1 MDSSSCYMDL
11 LKLLRGF
18 VKVVLCIS
26 HSSPNK
32 TKVKFDQDIKAC
44 WSFCF
49 ELKMLNELKYTTS
62 WVRCA
67 LGNVCICV
75 CIWKQC
81 RELRLMIA
89 LPGSVERSWSS
100 TADWSF
106 FSIALCTLLHFF
118 SIALYSVLH
127 FFSIALF
134 TVLYFF
140 TVDINF
146 KCTGLQ
152 LLLIALL
159 PPQL

>member
-1 MDSSSCYMDL
+1 MM
-11 LKLLRGF
+11 
-18 VKVVLCIS
+18 
-26 HSSPNK
+26 
-32 TKVKFDQDIKAC
+32 FDQDVKAC

-106 FSIALCTLLHFF
+106 P
-118 SIALYSVLH
+118 SIALYTVLH
-127 FFSIALF
+127 FFFNCTLHSSVF
-134 TVLYFF
+134 LYCSYHFQMYSSQF
-140 TVDINF
+140 YNSFQLHSLVITSSTL
-146 KCTGLQ
+146 KCTFHCS
-152 LLLIALL
+152 ALL
-159 PPQL
+159 QCKRSLQWSMQCVDCKTN

>member
-1 MDSSSCYMDL
+1 METRQGNDRTWVCQSLSIYISCPL
-11 LKLLRGF
+11 
-18 VKVVLCIS
+18 
-26 HSSPNK
+26 PNK
-32 TKVKFDQDIKAC
+32 TKPKFGQDFKAC

-106 FSIALCTLLHFF
+106 FSIAL
-118 SIALYSVLH
+118 YSVLH
-127 FFSIALF
+127 FFSIALC